1 MPSKVFCYT
10 VHVYNKGHI
19 FVEPEELNKYNL
31 STFRSPHQRP
41 SSGLTTQSS
50 YGDLNDVYR
59 KYFPFYLNITSGSVT
74 TGFSSGLMGE
84 SAHIIFKQH

>member
-1 MPSKVFCYT
+1 MPSKVFRYT

-41 SSGLTTQSS
+41 SGLTTQSS
-50 YGDLNDVYR
+50 YGDENDVYR
-59 KYFPFYLNITSGSVT
+59 KYS
-74 TGFSSGLMGE
+74 FSILPQYHFRLSYDW
-84 SAHIIFKQH
+84 F